1 MDSAN
6 PGWEDLAMGYTE
18 VGSVERMLA
27 GVSSRAPMEKSVDS
41 LSGSP
46 FERVVID
53 GEPYLVKYVGWRVD
67 WLARALGDRDCHV
80 RQLWSHGVLA
90 ALPAEID
97 HTIVGVADDPVG
109 GQVALLLRDVG
120 PWLVPAGSSRLP
132 IAQHRRFLEHLAIM
146 HAAFWGFED
155 RIGLLPPGHRY
166 TALTPATGE
175 REAAE
180 GHDDPV
186 PRALAGGWAALR
198 RAAPEAHAYAAALA
212 QDPGPLVDALATTP
226 ATFVHGDWKAGN
238 LGSHPDGRTILLDWG
253 WPGRAGPLVDVAWYL
268 AVNCDRLPESKED
281 TLAAYREALR
291 RQGVDPNPWWDDQ
304 FGPAMLGAF
313 VQLGWSKTHDPVELA
328 WWVRTVTPVARR
340 LLGS

>member
-1 MDSAN
+1 M
-6 PGWEDLAMGYTE
+6 EHTE
-18 VGSVERMLA
+18 VGPVERMLA
-27 GVSSRAPMEKSVDS
+27 GATYRAPMDKTADS

-46 FERVVID
+46 FERVIIR

-67 WLARALGDRDCHV
+67 WLARALDDRDCFV
-80 RQLWSHGVLA
+80 RQLWTHGVLA

-97 HTIVGVADDPVG
+97 HTIVDVADDPAG
-109 GQVALLLRDVG
+109 GRVALLLRDVG
-120 PWLVPAGSSRLP
+120 RWLVPTGSTTLP
-132 IAQHRRFLEHLAIM
+132 IDQHRGFLEHLAVM

-155 RIGLLPPGHRY
+155 RIGLLAPGRRY
-166 TALTPATGE
+166 TALSPATGE

-198 RAAPEAHAYAAALA
+198 RVAPEAHAYADALA
-212 QDPGPLVDALATTP
+212 NDPAPLVDALATTP
-226 ATFVHGDWKAGN
+226 ATFIHGDWKAGN
-238 LGSHPDGRTILLDWG
+238 LGRHPDGRTILLDWG
-253 WPGRAGPLVDVAWYL
+253 WPGRAGPLVDLGWYL

-281 TLAAYREALR
+281 TLAAYREALH
-291 RQGVDPNPWWDDQ
+291 RQGIVTGPWWVDQ
-304 FGPAMLGAF
+304 LGLALLGAF
-313 VQLGWSKTHDPVELA
+313 VQLGWSKTHDPVELD